1 MQQLV
6 EKKPAKEDEGG
17 SVTVSV
23 VVPETEVPV
32 DSTTSAEE
40 AQPQKDDRKEN
51 KETKEGVIKAEGGTE
66 KVDPAPI
73 SHADVER
80 PGSKLSRIEEEPE
93 PAPQPE

>member
-6 EKKPAKEDEGG
+6 KEKSAKEDEGG

-40 AQPQKDDRKEN
+40 AQPQQEDHKEN
-51 KETKEGVIKAEGGTE
+51 SETKEGVSEGGAE
-66 KVDPAPI
+66 KEDPAPI